1 MESFFESKDLMEQLI
16 SYLDLPSLLALAS
29 VHQLT
34 LEVLQQRSMWR
45 DLVRGS
51 KLVKPKFWHC
61 GNNVEI
67 KAMLGR
73 VDMLTTLLKLIDDP
87 GPLLQILLE
96 TICSNFPPSRDENGH
111 KDEISIQF
119 SSLCSPRRFS
129 ISPTGFLLLERAE
142 RQMKSQMQIVTEVQL
157 HYLWDSLAVPLSSRA
172 RRQGAPVKVLRCE
185 VAEFTDEEEAVQW
198 ISFLQRCSKWSV
210 ESFCLYELGKLG
222 WTQLAR
228 ALGGGRGSLGS
239 MSASREV
246 VAVARMEEVRQVWEA
261 TRLENK
267 VLLHTESLMSFA
279 GASGLS
285 TAPGRMGRG
294 SWKERKGG
302 LKS

>member
-1 MESFFESKDLMEQLI
+1 MESFFESKDLMEQLVA
-16 SYLDLPSLLALAS
+16 YLDLPSLLALVS
-29 VHQLT
+29 VHQLA
-34 LEVLQQRSMWR
+34 LEVLQQKSIWR

-119 SSLCSPRRFS
+119 SSLCSPRGFS

-142 RQMKSQMQIVTEVQL
+142 SQMKSQMQIVTEVQL
-157 HYLWDSLAVPLSSRA
+157 HYLWDSLAAPLSSRA
-172 RRQGAPVKVLRCE
+172 TRQSTPVKVLRCE
-185 VAEFTDEEEAVQW
+185 VAEFTDEEEALVW
-198 ISFLQRCSKWSV
+198 ISFLQRCSQWSV

>member
-1 MESFFESKDLMEQLI
+1 MESFFESKDLMEQLV

-45 DLVRGS
+45 DLVLGS

-73 VDMLTTLLKLIDDP
+73 VDMLTILLKLIDGP
-87 GPLLQILLE
+87 GPLLQMLLE

-119 SSLCSPRRFS
+119 SSICGPRKFS

-142 RQMKSQMQIVTEVQL
+142 SQMKSDMQIVTEVQL
-157 HYLWDSLAVPLSSRA
+157 HYLWDSLAAPLSSRA
-172 RRQGAPVKVLRCE
+172 SRQSAPVKVLRCE

-210 ESFCLYELGKLG
+210 QSICLYELGKLG
-222 WTQLAR
+222 WTRLTR
-228 ALGGGRGSLGS
+228 ALGGSRGSLGS
-239 MSASREV
+239 VSASREV
-246 VAVARMEEVRQVWEA
+246 VAVARMEEVRQVWEV

-267 VLLHTESLMSFA
+267 LLLHPESLMSFP
-279 GASGLS
+279 GGFGLS
-285 TAPGRMGRG
+285 TAYCLMDRG
-294 SWKERKGG
+294 T
-302 LKS
+302 

>member
-1 MESFFESKDLMEQLI
+1 MESFFESKDLMEQLV

-45 DLVRGS
+45 DLVLGS

-73 VDMLTTLLKLIDDP
+73 VDMLTTLLKLIGDQ

-142 RQMKSQMQIVTEVQL
+142 SQMKSQMQIVTEVQL
-157 HYLWDSLAVPLSSRA
+157 HYLWDSLAAPLSSRA
-172 RRQGAPVKVLRCE
+172 SRQSAPVKVLRCE

-198 ISFLQRCSKWSV
+198 ISFLQRCSQWSV

-222 WTQLAR
+222 WTHLAR
-228 ALGGGRGSLGS
+228 ALDGGRGSLGS
-239 MSASREV
+239 VSASREV
-246 VAVARMEEVRQVWEA
+246 VAVARMEEVRQVWEV
-261 TRLENK
+261 TRLEKK
-267 VLLHTESLMSFA
+267 VLLHPESLMSFP
-279 GASGLS
+279 GGFGLS
-285 TAPGRMGRG
+285 TAYRLMDRG
-294 SWKERKGG
+294 T
-302 LKS
+302 

>member
-1 MESFFESKDLMEQLI
+1 MESFFESKDLMEQLV

-34 LEVLQQRSMWR
+34 LEVLQQKSMWR

-73 VDMLTTLLKLIDDP
+73 VDILTTLLKLIDDP

-119 SSLCSPRRFS
+119 SSICSPRRFS

-142 RQMKSQMQIVTEVQL
+142 SQMKSNMQMVTEVQL
-157 HYLWDSLAVPLSSRA
+157 HYLWDSLAAPLSSRA
-172 RRQGAPVKVLRCE
+172 TRQSAPVKVLRCE
-185 VAEFTDEEEAVQW
+185 VAEFTDEEEAVKW
-198 ISFLQRCSKWSV
+198 ISFLQRCSKWSM
-210 ESFCLYELGKLG
+210 ESICLYELGKLG

-228 ALGGGRGSLGS
+228 ALDGGRGSLGS
-239 MSASREV
+239 VSASREV
-246 VAVARMEEVRQVWEA
+246 VAVARIEEVRQVWEV

-267 VLLHTESLMSFA
+267 FLLHPESLMSFP
-279 GASGLS
+279 GGFGLS
-285 TAPGRMGRG
+285 TAYRLMDRG
-294 SWKERKGG
+294 T
-302 LKS
+302 